1 MTWAVVAS
9 IFNRDAAETSG
20 RCSMSLRDAIDNFY
34 ERLVQDAIDAT
45 REESDTADYLTD
57 VMCVALNRLP
67 ARYYRHTID
76 MMFYLA
82 DEELK
87 QMKTNSLV
95 AVKQA
100 REFVREHQ
108 RS

>member
-1 MTWAVVAS
+1 
-9 IFNRDAAETSG
+9 
-20 RCSMSLRDAIDNFY
+20 MSLRDAIDNFY
-34 ERLVQDAIDAT
+34 ERLVLDAIDAT

-87 QMKTNSLV
+87 EMKEKSLV
-95 AVKQA
+95 AVRQA
-100 REFVREHQ
+100 RDFVRQHQ
-108 RS
+108 RA

>member
-1 MTWAVVAS
+1 
-9 IFNRDAAETSG
+9 
-20 RCSMSLRDAIDNFY
+20 MSLRDAIDNFY
-34 ERLVQDAIDAT
+34 ERLVVDAIEAT
-45 REESDTADYLTD
+45 RQDTDTADYLTD

-87 QMKTNSLV
+87 DMKEKSLA
-95 AVKQA
+95 AVRQA
-100 REFVREHQ
+100 RDFVHEHH
-108 RS
+108 RD

>member
-1 MTWAVVAS
+1 MGHCFYVEENSRLGQVGV
-9 IFNRDAAETSG
+9 I
-20 RCSMSLRDAIDNFY
+20 MSLRDAIDNFY
-34 ERLVQDAIDAT
+34 ERLVADAIEAT
-45 REESDTADYLTD
+45 REESDTADFLTD

-67 ARYYRHTID
+67 ARYYRHSID

-87 QMKTNSLV
+87 GMKEKSLA

-100 REFVREHQ
+100 RDFVRQHQ
-108 RS
+108 RE

>member
-1 MTWAVVAS
+1 
-9 IFNRDAAETSG
+9 
-20 RCSMSLRDAIDNFY
+20 MSLRDAIDNFY
-34 ERLVQDAIDAT
+34 ERLVLDAIDAT

-87 QMKTNSLV
+87 EMKEKSLA
-95 AVKQA
+95 AVRQA
-100 REFVREHQ
+100 RDFVRQPQ
-108 RS
+108 RE

>member
-1 MTWAVVAS
+1 MV
-9 IFNRDAAETSG
+9 
-20 RCSMSLRDAIDNFY
+20 
-34 ERLVQDAIDAT
+34 DAIDAT
-45 REESDTADYLTD
+45 REESDTADYLAD

-67 ARYYRHTID
+67 TRYYRHSID

-87 QMKTNSLV
+87 EMKQKSL
-95 AVKQA
+95 AVVQDA

-108 RS
+108 RQ

>member
-1 MTWAVVAS
+1 
-9 IFNRDAAETSG
+9 
-20 RCSMSLRDAIDNFY
+20 MSLRDAIDNFY
-34 ERLVQDAIDAT
+34 ERLVLDAIKAT
-45 REESDTADYLTD
+45 RESSDTADYLTD

-87 QMKTNSLV
+87 EMKEKSLA

-100 REFVREHQ
+100 REFVSSHQ
-108 RS
+108 RG

>member
-1 MTWAVVAS
+1 
-9 IFNRDAAETSG
+9 
-20 RCSMSLRDAIDNFY
+20 MSLRDAINNFY
-34 ERLVQDAIDAT
+34 ERLVLDAIDAT

-67 ARYYRHTID
+67 ARYYRHSID

-87 QMKTNSLV
+87 EMKRKSLA
-95 AVKQA
+95 AVEVA

-108 RS
+108 RE

>member
-1 MTWAVVAS
+1 
-9 IFNRDAAETSG
+9 
-20 RCSMSLRDAIDNFY
+20 MSLRDAIDNFY
-34 ERLVQDAIDAT
+34 ERLVLDAIDAT

-57 VMCVALNRLP
+57 VMCVAPNRLP

-87 QMKTNSLV
+87 EMKEKSLA
-95 AVKQA
+95 AVRQA
-100 REFVREHQ
+100 RDFVRQHQ
-108 RS
+108 RE

>member
-1 MTWAVVAS
+1 
-9 IFNRDAAETSG
+9 
-20 RCSMSLRDAIDNFY
+20 MSLRDAIDNFY
-34 ERLVQDAIDAT
+34 ERLVVDAIDAT

-67 ARYYRHTID
+67 SRYYRHSID

-87 QMKTNSLV
+87 EMKQNSLT
-95 AVKQA
+95 AVKEA
-100 REFVREHQ
+100 REFVKKHQ
-108 RS
+108 RE

>member
-1 MTWAVVAS
+1 
-9 IFNRDAAETSG
+9 
-20 RCSMSLRDAIDNFY
+20 MSVRDAIDNFY
-34 ERLVQDAIDAT
+34 ERLVLDAIEAT
-45 REESDTADYLTD
+45 RQETDTADYLTD
-57 VMCVALNRLP
+57 VMCLALNRLP

-87 QMKTNSLV
+87 DMKEKSLA
-95 AVKQA
+95 AVKHA
-100 REFVREHQ
+100 RDFVHEHH

>member
-1 MTWAVVAS
+1 
-9 IFNRDAAETSG
+9 
-20 RCSMSLRDAIDNFY
+20 MSLRDAIDNFY

-45 REESDTADYLTD
+45 REASDTADFLTD

-87 QMKTNSLV
+87 EMKANSLA

>member
-1 MTWAVVAS
+1 
-9 IFNRDAAETSG
+9 
-20 RCSMSLRDAIDNFY
+20 MSLRDAIDNFY
-34 ERLVQDAIDAT
+34 ERLVLDAIDAT

-82 DEELK
+82 DEERK
-87 QMKTNSLV
+87 EMKEKSLA
-95 AVKQA
+95 AVRQA
-100 REFVREHQ
+100 RDFVRQHQ
-108 RS
+108 RE